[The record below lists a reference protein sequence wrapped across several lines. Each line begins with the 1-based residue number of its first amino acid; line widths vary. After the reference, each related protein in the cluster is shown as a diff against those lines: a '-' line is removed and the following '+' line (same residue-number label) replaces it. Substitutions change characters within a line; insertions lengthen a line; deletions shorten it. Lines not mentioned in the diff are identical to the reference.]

1 MLQCIF
7 PSIEHGS
14 LVQEWRDKSQE
25 VLHHERHRSAW
36 GAQDSLHEEK
46 SVSWELPDTIKDS
59 FHLRLHPVRKS
70 GNIKNIQR
78 TVVDGQGTPLFLE
91 MSKYLDTRISCVTKD
106 TFKSSLDN
114 QLRHVVATCNPED
127 WMFTIHLNEQTT
139 AGCIKIHYLEKHY
152 QWMRRIEGVTSLRK
166 GEMINTS

>member
-91 MSKYLDTRISCVTKD
+91 MSKYLDTRISCVSKD
-106 TFKSSLDN
+106 ASESSLDN
-114 QLRHVVATCNPED
+114 QLLSLHWLWTLLVVDNQYWALFQNLLTDVSMEE
-127 WMFTIHLNEQTT
+127 MSLLQFL
-139 AGCIKIHYLEKHY
+139 IKTE
-152 QWMRRIEGVTSLRK
+152 RIFLDETPP
-166 GEMINTS
+166 